1 MDERFAIVSLLC
13 VACLAFGLPDGA
25 GRGCGGEA
33 RDGGRRFR
41 CRAVCRRGT
50 LVILEFHRSI
60 AFYGI
65 ICRMK
70 EVLHGRCVCRRACAR
85 PRRVVHGVHRR
96 YAMQSVRKVTY
107 AYDHVGRNVMKDV
120 MIMAIHVQS
129 MMVRLILQNQ
139 VDYIVVRINDEGR

>member
-1 MDERFAIVSLLC
+1 
-13 VACLAFGLPDGA
+13 
-25 GRGCGGEA
+25 
-33 RDGGRRFR
+33 
-41 CRAVCRRGT
+41 
-50 LVILEFHRSI
+50 
-60 AFYGI
+60 
-65 ICRMK
+65 MK

-139 VDYIVVRINDEGR
+139 VD